1 MAITTT
7 TTMKALTQRGIGCG
21 LGRVIWGN
29 SWTCV
34 WKSALAQKGQV
45 VEVENT
51 ADDGQMM
58 EVVHEKREG
67 TRIDRRA
74 LRTRERLKNGL
85 VGLMQRKPYSDISVE
100 EICSETGVGRST
112 FYLHF
117 AGKDD
122 LKRRGFEEHLRLQL
136 AAHIAQPGDAGAAF
150 AFSLAILRH
159 ARDGL
164 PLYRQLLGG
173 PGELLGFRAIEAVV
187 RGAIAADLKA
197 RGCSSSAELVSFLTG
212 AFMAMLRAWL
222 ESGATPAAEIV
233 DAGYRRLAS
242 GAVNAT

>member
-1 MAITTT
+1 M
-7 TTMKALTQRGIGCG
+7 R
-21 LGRVIWGN
+21 RN
-29 SWTCV
+29 SWTGV
-34 WKSALAQKGQV
+34 WKSVKAQKRQV

-51 ADDGQMM
+51 AVAGQMKD
-58 EVVHEKREG
+58 VVHEKREG
-67 TRIDRRA
+67 ARIDRRA
-74 LRTRERLKNGL
+74 LRTRERLKEGL

-122 LKRRGFEEHLRLQL
+122 LKRRGFEEHLRMRL
-136 AAHIAQPGDAGAAF
+136 AAHIAHPDETGG
-150 AFSLAILRH
+150 AFSFSIAILRH

-187 RGAIAADLKA
+187 RSAIVADLKA
-197 RGCSSSAELVSFLTG
+197 RGSSSSSELISFLTG
-212 AFMAMLRAWL
+212 AFITMLRTWL
-222 ESGATPAAEIV
+222 EAGATPAAEIV
-233 DAGYRRLAS
+233 DAAYRRLAS
-242 GAVNAT
+242 GAVNAPECV